1 MSEEFEL
8 NLMIKVVPNQKKKKI
23 IAFKF
28 NSAPQNEIQH
38 TQKGVLTVKSACLF
52 L

>member
-8 NLMIKVVPNQKKKKI
+8 NLMIKVVPNQKKKI

-28 NSAPQNEIQH
+28 NSTPQNEIQH